1 MTYKE
6 KIEKLQEYL
15 LEPKKAIEDKIS
27 YFDSLHDILMIEEK
41 KGYNELTRD
50 VYNLYWAVFDFF
62 LEAYEIERLHV
73 YIPLKTKEDVKLIHT
88 EYFDKNMNLFWKKSI
103 PETRFKWEK
112 LEYES
117 KKKKCVACYFD
128 VPSLSFQV
136 KFSEIETDE
145 YKLES
150 EFRYHYH
157 IDKAVGFDIS
167 AYYGEEAKLLNID
180 RWKYLA
186 KGFSSYELNFNRHS
200 LKQEFDSCHSPM
212 SIRLFEANQQDS
224 RNIQYAPLREICNT
238 YNRIGFKI
246 LEKINFEDYIDKLRE
261 KHLTPKELKLD
272 ADMIVE
278 ESNFTIGKLNPQQA
292 KLFYDVCME
301 RMIDKP
307 CSFQDFVENFGS
319 RKNIT
324 TNKIKIAQKNLFY
337 VVVYFWKNIFE
348 IDIKSC
354 DEFNNSIG
362 ISLDDISK
370 KKIDNKIGM
379 LTKNQKYVY
388 ETLLNIIP

>member
-238 YNRIGFKI
+238 YNRIGFQI

-261 KHLTPKELKLD
+261 KHLTSEELKLD
-272 ADMIVE
+272 ADTIVHE
-278 ESNFTIGKLNPQQA
+278 INLTVGILDSEQTKRLYECCNNRAIES
-292 KLFYDVCME
+292 
-301 RMIDKP
+301 
-307 CSFQDFVENFGS
+307 CSFDEFQANFGS
-319 RKNIT
+319 SE
-324 TNKIKIAQKNLFY
+324 NKILRYKNKNLCY
-337 VVVYFWKNIFE
+337 VLLTFWQNIFG
-348 IDIKSC
+348 KQ
-354 DEFNNSIG
+354 FNDNNDPFMSSIG
-362 ISLDDISK
+362 VMASDLRRK
-370 KKIDNKIGM
+370 KNG
-379 LTKNQKYVY
+379 
-388 ETLLNIIP
+388 TLSTQPQIKFNSDLSNAL